1 MSELPDVAVAEVER
15 LTRLARRAV
24 DDNERAAYRER
35 RAEIL
40 TEHGYVARVRNDD
53 VGETLVCYP
62 EDWIDDGGV
71 VRTDRIEDLN
81 RAVEV
86 SLSGPGDP
94 DEWDATD
101 AHNREVAAAVREEH
115 GDVHGDN
122 AEAFA
127 DFMSNHYT
135 KRVEA
140 ATRDEIEEFLA
151 EYYPRNAW
159 PSDAQRAVI
168 EESLEHVFDKTGGSE
183 PLRD

>member
-1 MSELPDVAVAEVER
+1 MSELPDDVVSAAER

-24 DDNERAAYRER
+24 DDNERAAYRQR

-40 TEHGYVARVRNDD
+40 EEHGYVARVRDDD

-62 EDWIDDGGV
+62 DDWIDDGV
-71 VRTDRIEDLN
+71 VKTDRIDDLD

-101 AHNREVAAAVREEH
+101 AHNREVAAAVRDGH

-127 DFMSNHYT
+127 DFMSNHYA

-168 EESLEHVFDKTGGSE
+168 EESLEYVFENTGACE
-183 PLRD
+183 PPWD